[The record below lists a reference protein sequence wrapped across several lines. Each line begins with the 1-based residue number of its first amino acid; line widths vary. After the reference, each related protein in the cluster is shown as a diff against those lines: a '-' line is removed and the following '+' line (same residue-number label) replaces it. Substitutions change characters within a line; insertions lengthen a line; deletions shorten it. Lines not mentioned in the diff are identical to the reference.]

1 MEPITNNR
9 GLVYVEDW
17 AEAKDTLR
25 QWLEEGSRKSL
36 RTVELG
42 RFLLERGKTNLRNEG
57 RPTTCGLELGA

>member
-1 MEPITNNR
+1 MMEPITNQID
-9 GLVYVEDW
+9 VEDW

-42 RFLLERGKTNLRNEG
+42 RFLLELNKTNLRNEG
-57 RPTTCGLELGA
+57 IAIW